1 MKTRLVFAVLV
12 VAFIGD
18 SWAQEPT
25 SREFIPN
32 EVRIFLQNLVLIL
45 LSHKQSFVLKKNK
58 TFRDFHVNF

>member
-18 SWAQEPT
+18 SWAQEPA

-45 LSHKQSFVLKKNK
+45 LSHKQSFVLKKK
-58 TFRDFHVNF
+58 